1 MSILFQCICTN
12 YSWYQKEKK
21 GGSGWFF
28 GCHDKCMS
36 PHPLSW
42 KWPRSPTICY
52 NESVVAEFVFDIRIE
67 FSAQEKHRYPK
78 WKHGLRGQTASEVVF
93 DLRFELLDLKN
104 LWIHTHIAIIGH
116 SPWGQ
121 VLVKIKGSSKSKEAP
136 LMLAV
141 FQKTSHSRLWL
152 VPFSIR
158 SNFKIV
164 TR

>member
-1 MSILFQCICTN
+1 MYVLSCQFYSNACVQIILGI
-12 YSWYQKEKK
+12 KK
-21 GGSGWFF
+21 KKRVGLDGFLGAMTSVCPLTHCHESGQD
-28 GCHDKCMS
+28 HL
-36 PHPLSW
+36 H
-42 KWPRSPTICY
+42 ICY

-67 FSAQEKHRYPK
+67 FSAQEKHRYPR

-104 LWIHTHIAIIGH
+104 LWIHTHIAKIGH

-158 SNFKIV
+158 
-164 TR
+164 T